1 MAGMLE
7 SQARVR
13 VRYAE
18 TDQMGIVYYANY
30 FVWMEVGR
38 VECLRALGLA
48 YRRMEEEDGVLLAV
62 TEASCRYRSPARY
75 DEEVLVQTRLVES
88 RSRTV
93 GFAYHLRRAAD
104 GALLATGQTRHA
116 YMGRDG
122 RVMRLPEKYREFL
135 PLIDE

>member
-1 MAGMLE
+1 MAGMLSSE
-7 SQARVR
+7 TRVR

-30 FVWMEVGR
+30 FVWMELGR

-48 YRRMEEEDGVLLAV
+48 YKRMEAEDGVLLAV
-62 TEASCRYRSPARY
+62 TEASCRYRSPALY
-75 DEEVLVQTRLVES
+75 DDEVVVRTHLVES

-93 GFAYHLRRAAD
+93 GFDYALRRETD
-104 GALLATGQTRHA
+104 GELLATGSTRHA

-122 RVMRLPEKYREFL
+122 RVMRLPQKYREFL
-135 PLIDE
+135 PLMDE